1 MDATI
6 LDKAEHIKRLCE
18 ERGSVESPS
27 ATRGNEKC
35 SEKEEELLTR

>member
-35 SEKEEELLTR
+35 YEKEEEVLTR